1 MIETVD
7 VRAGAAPAAQR
18 YRTVERFRG
27 QLPQQ
32 THSVEQVEQVLRTLP
47 SHGWAAGWIGRR
59 DRALLVLS
67 QFAGLSY
74 VQIAALAAGDLSI
87 SDGVA
92 IVRTAGGKTTLR
104 RVDDDLLC
112 GPCALARWVHALD
125 LTVVY
130 PDGRVI
136 AALIAR
142 AVPLTTDSP
151 HLCQSNNG
159 ITEPTRRVALMPP
172 VDQWGHPIRV
182 VIEPR
187 PAARASVFR
196 ATSPSVTT
204 TANEAGQRALARE
217 QRVEDLLEPGV
228 SAAPG

>member
-7 VRAGAAPAAQR
+7 VRAGAAAATQGHR
-18 YRTVERFRG
+18 AVERFRG

-32 THSVEQVEQVLRTLP
+32 THSVEQVEQVLRALP

-92 IVRTAGGKTTLR
+92 IVRTAGGKTILR
-104 RVDDDLLC
+104 RADDDLLC

-187 PAARASVFR
+187 PAARASALR

-204 TANEAGQRALARE
+204 TANEAGQRALALE
-217 QRVEDLLEPGV
+217 QRVEDLLEPGF

>member
-1 MIETVD
+1 
-7 VRAGAAPAAQR
+7 
-18 YRTVERFRG
+18 
-27 QLPQQ
+27 
-32 THSVEQVEQVLRTLP
+32 
-47 SHGWAAGWIGRR
+47 
-59 DRALLVLS
+59 LLVLS

-125 LTVVY
+125 VTVVY

-172 VDQWGHPIRV
+172 DDQWGHPIRV

-187 PAARASVFR
+187 PAARASALR

-204 TANEAGQRALARE
+204 TANEAGQRALALE
-217 QRVEDLLEPGV
+217 QRVEDLLEPGF

>member
-1 MIETVD
+1 M
-7 VRAGAAPAAQR
+7 
-18 YRTVERFRG
+18 
-27 QLPQQ
+27 
-32 THSVEQVEQVLRTLP
+32 
-47 SHGWAAGWIGRR
+47 
-59 DRALLVLS
+59 LS
-67 QFAGLSY
+67 QFAGLSC

-92 IVRTAGGKTTLR
+92 IVRTVGGKTILR

-142 AVPLTTDSP
+142 AVPLTADSP

-159 ITEPTRRVALMPP
+159 ITEPTRRVALMRPSISGDIRSGSSSSRGRPP
-172 VDQWGHPIRV
+172 
-182 VIEPR
+182 
-187 PAARASVFR
+187 ARAR
-196 ATSPSVTT
+196 YGPPESP
-204 TANEAGQRALARE
+204 
-217 QRVEDLLEPGV
+217 
-228 SAAPG
+228 

>member
-92 IVRTAGGKTTLR
+92 IVRTAGGKTILR
-104 RVDDDLLC
+104 RADDDLLC

-136 AALIAR
+136 AAL
-142 AVPLTTDSP
+142 
-151 HLCQSNNG
+151 
-159 ITEPTRRVALMPP
+159 MPP

-187 PAARASVFR
+187 PAARASVLR

-204 TANEAGQRALARE
+204 TANEAGQRALALE
-217 QRVEDLLEPGV
+217 QRVEDLLEPGF